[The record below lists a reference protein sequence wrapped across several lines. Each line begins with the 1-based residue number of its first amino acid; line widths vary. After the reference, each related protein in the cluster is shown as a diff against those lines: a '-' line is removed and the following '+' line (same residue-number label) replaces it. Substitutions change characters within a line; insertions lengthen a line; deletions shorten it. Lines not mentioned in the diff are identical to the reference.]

1 MASEEVAPP
10 PPIVVPA
17 ATLSGE
23 PATAAAPSQPAPA
36 SHAAAASAA
45 AAATSAC
52 ARSTSACSAAG
63 EQAAA
68 RGAPNAATP
77 LKSFP
82 APTMPSVHAAPA
94 VSAFASAAST
104 APPDAPGATGSMR
117 AVAGTPSDATAGG
130 AASGPTTPHDGASA
144 GPPAVEAS
152 ATASGKRPRPP
163 SPPPSADGKAAAAAQ
178 PAATQDGSPDA
189 DVDAPAGEDGEDR
202 IEQRVAIWNR
212 VTRRKTSGKAAPMR
226 KNLEAYLTEHPDCE
240 VYIGQDRE
248 QLSGKGPR
256 GAAAGMGGG
265 LQSFHNGL
273 HNHSAAAAFRH
284 SAEGSL
290 RPGGPLLLPHGP
302 SAHPRPPLHPHG
314 RPMPRRDMDSPE
326 TGPFGIRF
334 YSPVIKPSPAMNWEQ
349 ANGSPDLQ
357 PHGTPLTS
365 EVPVTTF
372 SPPPPVGGYA
382 QVEHDSAAFSNFT
395 LDAALPY
402 GSAAGSA
409 GGSGAGSAGWSG
421 ERR

>member
-1 MASEEVAPP
+1 
-10 PPIVVPA
+10 
-17 ATLSGE
+17 
-23 PATAAAPSQPAPA
+23 
-36 SHAAAASAA
+36 
-45 AAATSAC
+45 
-52 ARSTSACSAAG
+52 
-63 EQAAA
+63 
-68 RGAPNAATP
+68 
-77 LKSFP
+77 
-82 APTMPSVHAAPA
+82 
-94 VSAFASAAST
+94 
-104 APPDAPGATGSMR
+104 MR

-326 TGPFGIRF
+326 TGCALVAKHARRSGARPLTAAAARAYARRPFGIRF

-365 EVPVTTF
+365 EARALRRPCRWQQR
-372 SPPPPVGGYA
+372 A
-382 QVEHDSAAFSNFT
+382 QPRRAPA
-395 LDAALPY
+395 DAAHRRATRRRR
-402 GSAAGSA
+402 AAPRA
-409 GGSGAGSAGWSG
+409 A
-421 ERR
+421 RRCR